1 MAKNIY
7 RKFTET
13 EIQMMTNNEIFE
25 LTENQRN
32 AVKQWDTKIHP
43 HIGKSQKI
51 GENVEIETFIHH

>member
-32 AVKQWDTKIHP
+32 EVKQWDTKIHP

-51 GENVEIETFIHH
+51 DENVEK

>member
-13 EIQMMTNNEIFE
+13 EIQMMTNNELFE
-25 LTENQRN
+25 LTKNQRN

-43 HIGKSQKI
+43 HIGKSQKT
-51 GENVEIETFIHH
+51 GENVEK

>member
-1 MAKNIY
+1 
-7 RKFTET
+7 
-13 EIQMMTNNEIFE
+13 MMTNNEIFE

-32 AVKQWDTKIHP
+32 AVKHWDTKIHP